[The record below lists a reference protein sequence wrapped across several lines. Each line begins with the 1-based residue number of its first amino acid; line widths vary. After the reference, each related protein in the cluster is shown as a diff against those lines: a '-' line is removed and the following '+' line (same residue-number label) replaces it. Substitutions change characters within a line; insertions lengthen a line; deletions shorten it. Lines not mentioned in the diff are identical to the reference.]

1 MWEGV
6 FETVAT
12 SGVFAVLFVSLLW
25 YLLQDSRKR
34 EAKYQSIIETLTDR
48 LEVVEDIRKKLDEIT
63 EKPTKK
69 AKKCNKKSADVILVE
84 EVA

>member
-12 SGVFAVLFVSLLW
+12 SGVFAVLFVSLLC

-34 EAKYQSIIETLTDR
+34 EAKYNKIIETLTDR

-63 EKPTKK
+63 EKPSRKTKK
-69 AKKCNKKSADVILVE
+69 VDKKSVESMVVE

>member
-48 LEVVEDIRKKLDEIT
+48 LEVVEDIRKKIEEIG
-63 EKPTKK
+63 EKPTRKTR
-69 AKKCNKKSADVILVE
+69 KSTPKSVDSLVGE
-84 EVA
+84 EV

>member
-12 SGVFAVLFVSLLW
+12 SGVFAVLFVSLLC

-48 LEVVEDIRKKLDEIT
+48 LEVVEDIRKNLMKSSKSRRKEV
-63 EKPTKK
+63 KK
-69 AKKCNKKSADVILVE
+69 ATKSRWT
-84 EVA
+84 

>member
-12 SGVFAVLFVSLLW
+12 SGVFAVLFVSLLC

-69 AKKCNKKSADVILVE
+69 SKKNDKKLADVVI
-84 EVA
+84 